1 MNFVAGEVIIAT
13 AALLGWEEGAA
24 GKQADNAGLSC
35 QGSSCPQILM
45 AGKEPGGHGSHDYLE

>member
-35 QGSSCPQILM
+35 
-45 AGKEPGGHGSHDYLE
+45 